1 MGLRHKELEGMIL
14 PLISIDEFEPKTGT
28 TEEVIVVAFFA
39 KDELP
44 AFDLDDFIDKGV
56 IDFLDS
62 EVSPNPNEDSYYLV
76 FVEFKRQP
84 NFWLKF
90 YDLVKDIENA
100 TGEMKW
106 RVQPYLVD
114 ELYKLHDK
122 RLHDVVITDEG
133 KYVPKKQYD
142 ATVEDFFRDSDLLIL
157 EKDDTHL
164 RLAGAMNQVIL
175 EFVDFDKTSRLI
187 SRLRLDEQHID
198 LMHTSMTLNSLRGIL
213 GGNNW
218 EVQTIGDYFFV
229 SKDGSDRSVVLGR
242 A

>member
-1 MGLRHKELEGMIL
+1 MGLRHKELEGQIL

-44 AFDLDDFIDKGV
+44 AFDLDEFIDKGV

-62 EVSPNPNEDSYYLV
+62 EVSPNPNEDGYYLV

-84 NFWLKF
+84 NFWLKTG
-90 YDLVKDIENA
+90 DIN
-100 TGEMKW
+100 W

-114 ELYKLHDK
+114 ELYKVHDK
-122 RLHDVVITDEG
+122 ALHDVVITDEEG
-133 KYVPKKQYD
+133 YVPKRQYD
-142 ATVEDFFRDSDLLIL
+142 ATVEEFFHDSDLLVL

-175 EFVDFDKTSRLI
+175 EFVDFDKTDRLI
-187 SRLRLDEQHID
+187 ERLRLDEKHID

-213 GGNNW
+213 GGN
-218 EVQTIGDYFFV
+218 
-229 SKDGSDRSVVLGR
+229 RS
-242 A
+242 